1 MELRSLLAPN
11 PGPFTLQGT
20 RTHLVGRDRVAVVD
34 PGPSVASHLD
44 ALADALSG
52 AATVRILLTHGHG
65 DHAGAASALAR
76 RLDAP
81 ILGAGHPDARA
92 LKGGESVETDAGELV
107 ALHTPGHTADHLSF
121 HWPERRALFCGDLL
135 LGEGETT
142 WIGEYPGCVADY
154 LGSLERLRS
163 LDLAVIH
170 PAHGPAIEEVPA
182 TLDAYERHR
191 RERIEQ
197 VRAVLRERP
206 DADTGALVE
215 EIYGSEIPAGL
226 EEAAARSV
234 EMIVHHL
241 RVSEGGGGVSS

>member
-20 RTHLVGRDRVAVVD
+20 RTYLVGRDRVAVVD
-34 PGPSVASHLD
+34 PGPSAESHVD
-44 ALADALSG
+44 ALVDAVSG
-52 AATVRILLTHGHG
+52 ASTVRILLTHGHG
-65 DHAGAASALAR
+65 DHAGAAAALAQ

-81 ILGAGHPDARA
+81 ILGAGHPDARS
-92 LKGGESVETDAGELV
+92 LEGGESVETDAGDLV

-121 HWPERRALFCGDLL
+121 HWPKRRALFCGDLL

-142 WIGEYPGCVADY
+142 WIGEYEGCVADY
-154 LGSLERLRS
+154 LRSLERLRS
-163 LDLAVIH
+163 LDLAVIY
-170 PAHGPAIEEVPA
+170 PAHGPAIEEVSA

-197 VRAVLRERP
+197 VRAALQERP
-206 DADTGALVE
+206 GAATTELVE
-215 EIYGSEIPAGL
+215 EVYGNEIPDGL

-234 EMIVHHL
+234 EVIVHHL
-241 RVSEGGGGVSS
+241 RVSEEGGRAPS